1 MKVFNLLVS
10 VTDIEGTIVNIN
22 PEKIIAVIYIKKEE
36 MYSIQLEDKIY
47 LYLDKTEYNRFLGS
61 DFR

>member
-1 MKVFNLLVS
+1 MQVFNLLVS
-10 VTDIEGTIVNIN
+10 VIDTEGTIVHIN
-22 PEKIIAVIYIKKEE
+22 PEKIIAVVYIEKEE
-36 MYSIQLEDKIY
+36 MYYIQLEDKIH